1 MHIVQPIIV
10 LWFLRRWPRLVV
22 ALIAYD
28 ALLVGAIL
36 MLEMHY
42 VIDIVAALPVAA
54 LAIAITDGS
63 FRSMR
68 LDPQAL
74 SRNWE

>member
-10 LWFLRRWPRLVV
+10 LWFLRRWRRLVV
-22 ALIAYD
+22 ALLAYD

-63 FRSMR
+63 LRSTR
-68 LDPQAL
+68 LEPQAL

>member
-10 LWFLRRWPRLVV
+10 LWFLRRWRRLVV

-68 LDPQAL
+68 LEPQAL
-74 SRNWE
+74 SRN